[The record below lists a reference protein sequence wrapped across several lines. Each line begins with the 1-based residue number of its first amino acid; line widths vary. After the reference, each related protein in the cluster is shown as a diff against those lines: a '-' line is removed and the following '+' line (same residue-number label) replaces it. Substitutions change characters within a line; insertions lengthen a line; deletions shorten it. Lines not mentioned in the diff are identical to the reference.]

1 MIHQKDGK
9 WFVEI
14 NRDGFKRVRRSF
26 KLKKDAETFE
36 REYLSPPTGTNA
48 IERQLVT
55 QDSRLLFDLIDLW
68 FTLHGVNLS
77 DGERRKSILVAMAAG
92 MDNPV
97 AYELSPTLFLQY
109 RYRCIYSNHKKVS
122 AKTFN
127 NRHGYLVAVYNTLKK
142 LKIIDYLCPIAEVE
156 FIKTHE
162 RQLSYLS
169 LEQIW
174 MLFDCLKND
183 CRNECVWWI
192 AQLCIRTGARWGEA
206 EQLKRKQ
213 LHNCRVTF
221 EFTKSKK
228 VRTVPI
234 DADFF
239 DMLMVFTKGKN
250 PEDRI
255 FKDSITAFNRTIGR
269 SELDFPRGQMTHIL
283 RHSFASYFIINGGN
297 ILTLQKILGHSDIK
311 MTMRYA
317 HLAPDHLLDAV
328 RLNPMAS
335 ITANLAVK

>member
-174 MLFDCLKND
+174 TLFDCLKND
-183 CRNECVWWI
+183 CRNESVWWI

-213 LHNCRVTF
+213 LHNYRVTF